1 MFGGSFR
8 NELDEMDL
16 DRLMRGDTKKRKRVR
31 DKSPVRQAVRKLLKG
46 GMDYLAK
53 KKKKG
58 GALKLAGG
66 ALKRAGEG
74 QGGSLVAAIVPIAAA
89 IATDVG
95 SHLID
100 KLGQAVKGAISNLM
114 DQHPQSSSLTP
125 QRDTLSVTERNFFNA
140 ISGGGM
146 HRQLHV
152 VDEKLC
158 DMLSASS
165 RPTVDEFLRT
175 AASEYALAL
184 GDDRM
189 ETVLHGGC
197 MALMQVMGNG
207 MKEDLVA
214 DELSL
219 AILGAWPQ
227 NKKKIENAVEKTVEK
242 IAEAVVAPKK
252 KRVLSEKQREALARG
267 REARRLKKE
276 AMKSQ

>member
-1 MFGGSFR
+1 MFS
-8 NELDEMDL
+8 NPIEEMGL
-16 DRLMRGDTKKRKRVR
+16 LNGDMKKRKRVR
-31 DKSPVRQAVRKLLKG
+31 NKSPVRQAVRKLLRG

-53 KKKKG
+53 KKKRG
-58 GALKLAGG
+58 GALKPAGG

-74 QGGSLVAAIVPIAAA
+74 KKGGSLVAAIVPIAAA

-95 SHLID
+95 AHLID
-100 KLGQAVKGAISNLM
+100 KLGQAVKSAITNIM
-114 DQHPQSSSLTP
+114 DQFPQSSSSLTP
-125 QRDTLSVTERNFFNA
+125 KKDNLSVTERNFYNS

-146 HRQLHV
+146 HRQLQV

-219 AILGAWPQ
+219 AILGAWPK
-227 NKKKIENAVEKTVEK
+227 NKEKIENVMEKTAEK
-242 IAEAVVAPKK
+242 IAEAVVVAPKK

-276 AMKSQ
+276 AMKSAL